1 MRGLFS
7 SEKTMNTKN
16 KTMGPAELS
25 EAVALLQQ
33 SMSGFAAILAGVT
46 ARAEETTERV
56 EAIKAPA
63 KRKAK
68 AKAKANRYTH
78 AHKGVKLTTQQW
90 AVWVAV
96 KTLLDAKAELVE
108 NTKDEGFV
116 HLSGKFVAQFIGTP
130 CNRKEQ
136 GRINGLMT
144 ALKRKG
150 LLVWETKEVEG
161 SRRQMKI
168 KDGIA
173 FGPEA

>member
-1 MRGLFS
+1 M
-7 SEKTMNTKN
+7 KTQNTI
-16 KTMGPAELS
+16 GPAELS

-68 AKAKANRYTH
+68 ANRYTH

-108 NTKDEGFV
+108 NTKDEGFA